1 MFLRYLKTIAQL
13 NSNCIVRL
21 WNFFLLSITKNNN
34 KLIRG
39 PLLQIKPLQWQHP
52 QGMPHKG
59 LKLPKRFTNLPF
71 DFSGYPGEKGRACV
85 RGKKILRIQLEFC
98 IFYMFS
104 LFHPGTYNLS
114 RCQKIQAT
122 LCSNFGEVC
131 EPFW

>member
-59 LKLPKRFTNLPF
+59 LKLPKRFKNLPF
-71 DFSGYPGEKGRACV
+71 DFSGYPGEKGRACIK
-85 RGKKILRIQLEFC
+85 RKKNTQDPIRILYFLHVLP
-98 IFYMFS
+98 FS
-104 LFHPGTYNLS
+104 PWDSQFKPMSENTGHS
-114 RCQKIQAT
+114 M
-122 LCSNFGEVC
+122 
-131 EPFW
+131 

>member
-59 LKLPKRFTNLPF
+59 LKLPKRFKNLPF
-71 DFSGYPGEKGRACV
+71 DFSGYPGEKRRACIK
-85 RGKKILRIQLEFC
+85 RKKILRIRLEFC

-104 LFHPGTYNLS
+104 LFHPGTHNLS
-114 RCQKIQAT
+114 PCQKIQAT
-122 LCSNFGEVC
+122 LISDS
-131 EPFW
+131 W